1 MNISSEELAE
11 QLKQHFKAIY
21 KTSQKPAIVR
31 FKKRREGGRILNI
44 TFEHPAAEWP
54 AVSYELMNSALLILH
69 HAGLI
74 GYGANTVVL
83 NDGLVQTGKLSDP
96 GQDAT
101 V

>member
-1 MNISSEELAE
+1 MNLSSEELAE
-11 QLKQHFKAIY
+11 ELKQHFKAIY

-44 TFEHPAAEWP
+44 TFDHPAAEWP
-54 AVSYELMNSALLILH
+54 VVSYELMNSALLILH

-74 GYGANTVVL
+74 SYGANTVRL
-83 NDGLVQTGKLSDP
+83 SDGLMQTGKLADP
-96 GQDAT
+96 ARDAK

>member
-11 QLKQHFKAIY
+11 QLKQHFRAIY
-21 KTSQKPAIVR
+21 RTSQKPAIVR
-31 FKKRREGGRILNI
+31 FRKRREGGRILNI
-44 TFEHPAAEWP
+44 TFEHPEAEWP
-54 AVSYELMNSALLILH
+54 EVSYELMNSALLILH

-74 GYGANTVVL
+74 NYGANTVRL
-83 NDGLVQTGKLSDP
+83 SDSLIQTGKLADP

>member
-21 KTSQKPAIVR
+21 KTSPKPAIVR
-31 FKKRREGGRILNI
+31 FRKRREGGRILNI

-54 AVSYELMNSALLILH
+54 VVPYELMNAALLILH

-74 GYGANTVVL
+74 NYGANTVQL
-83 NDGLVQTGKLSDP
+83 NDSLIQTGTLGDA
-96 GQDAT
+96 GQDA
-101 V
+101 VV